1 MKSLLKKKTIT
12 FVKKSN
18 DMHCL
23 TDYDVK
29 LLVALNES
37 LQGKKKFTDIFMQA
51 GFPELAALS
60 AAIHSDTEALQWL
73 LDNGYPEF
81 AILSNAIDGEEH
93 AIAWLKKHNLEFLS
107 LFAAACRQEDEAIKW
122 FAKHDLM
129 VFIMLIRTIH
139 DVLRFQSW
147 DSSDVHKRRRS

>member
-1 MKSLLKKKTIT
+1 
-12 FVKKSN
+12 
-18 DMHCL
+18 MHCL
-23 TDYDVK
+23 TDYDAK

-37 LQGKKKFTDIFMQA
+37 LKGKQVFTDLFLNN

-73 LDNGYPEF
+73 LDNGFPEF
-81 AILSNAIDGEEH
+81 AVLSNAIDGEPH
-93 AIAWLKKHNLEFLS
+93 AIAWLLNYKLDFLS

-122 FAKHDLM
+122 FAEQNLL
-129 VFIMLIRTIH
+129 VFISLIRTIH
-139 DVLRFQSW
+139 DILRFQSW